1 MLADLENKKILFF
14 CPHPDDDV
22 FSAGALIKYLASKNE
37 VYSVFVTYSPRGVD
51 RNIPENK
58 KIQIRKKEAIAA
70 CKVLGSEPIFLGLDQ
85 LKIEPDK
92 QNIEIMEQL
101 LEKENPDIVFLPPV
115 NDAHPTHKKV
125 NQIVSSALEKNNVK
139 EVWAYETW
147 TPLPNPDYIFFFND
161 TLMEIKKK
169 AMEKHVSQTERLNF
183 VGSMTSLNR
192 FRGIMGQELMGG
204 FGKSYKE
211 ENKYGE
217 AYQKIR

>member
-22 FSAGALIKYLASKNE
+22 FSAGALIKYLSSKNE

-51 RNIPENK
+51 RDIS
-58 KIQIRKKEAIAA
+58 KKEKIKLREREAEEA
-70 CKVLGSEPIFLGLDQ
+70 CEILGSTPLFLGLNQ
-85 LKIEPDK
+85 LKIKPDQK
-92 QNIEIMEQL
+92 TIEIVKQL
-101 LEKENPDIVFLPPV
+101 IGKERPDIVFIPPI

-125 NQIVSSALEKNNVK
+125 NQIVLKSLDGIKVE

-169 AMEKHVSQTERLNF
+169 AMNKHQSQTERLNF